1 MFGMKRFIARIENDK
16 AFVEG
21 EEFIHLKSVLRLK
34 VGDEICLVNGD
45 GKDYVGAIASIGKNS
60 ATVDVNSA
68 TKNSKYPKKNLQ
80 LFISATKRE
89 KLEIIVQKAV
99 ELGVKKLYIFESEF
113 STMKL
118 STEKISRYE
127 KIVLS
132 ATKQCERADFMKV
145 EIVSFKDMLSI
156 FGKCKTKL
164 FANEREGEEYDFS
177 ALKNADDIAILIGC
191 EGGFSQNEKKQILAY
206 NPENISLGERILRA
220 ETAAI
225 VLTGIAS
232 LFCGN

>member
-1 MFGMKRFIARIENDK
+1 MKRFIAKIENDM
-16 AFVEG
+16 AIIEG
-21 EEFIHLKSVLRLK
+21 EELIHLKSVLRHK

-45 GKDYVGAIASIGKNS
+45 GNDYLATIANIGKNS
-60 ATVDVNSA
+60 AVANINSM
-68 TKNSKYPKKNLQ
+68 TKNQKCPKKNLQ

-118 STEKISRYE
+118 SSEKISRYE
-127 KIVLS
+127 KIIFS
-132 ATKQCERADFMKV
+132 ATKQCERADFMD
-145 EIVSFKDMLSI
+145 INIISFKEMLSL
-156 FGKCKTKL
+156 FGKCQTKL
-164 FANEREGEEYDFS
+164 FANEREGEPFDFS
-177 ALKNADDIAILIGC
+177 SLKVAQGIGILVGC
-191 EGGFSQNEKKQILAY
+191 EGGFSPVEKQQILSL

-232 LFCGN
+232 LHCGN